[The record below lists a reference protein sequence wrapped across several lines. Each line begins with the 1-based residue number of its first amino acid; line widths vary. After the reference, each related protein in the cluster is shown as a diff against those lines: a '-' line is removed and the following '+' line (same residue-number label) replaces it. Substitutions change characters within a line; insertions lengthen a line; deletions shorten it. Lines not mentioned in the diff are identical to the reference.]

1 MMHMDLLIENELK
14 EEIYNLILEELT
26 VNEKV
31 FSTSKIV
38 DEEIIE
44 QAKKTKSIIFADG
57 AGKRTF
63 AFSKEV
69 FSEKLKV
76 HFNVTNYNFKDR
88 KYFNT
93 YNEKN
98 YLDLECKS
106 VYNVIGKKA
115 ICICYI
121 NYVSINFKPLPK
133 FYEDVYHEL
142 NHIFQQHNAKHTY
155 SDSIKYSNV
164 STNIHSQDEIKRN
177 SAEIIYLANPYEQ
190 DSYVSSVYRF
200 VKSKLQAND
209 GDISKLDEFLKKS
222 DAYGKIYRLKELFKI
237 ISDNKDLYKNEI
249 LERYGFKRW
258 DRFDKHIR
266 NAIHRFEKK
275 FAMVTKKCKNDFFIY
290 ESHTWCEGPDFKSYY
305 KIF

>member
-1 MMHMDLLIENELK
+1 MKHMNLLIENEMK
-14 EEIYNLILEELT
+14 EEIYTLILEELT
-26 VNEKV
+26 VNEEILSSSETVEK
-31 FSTSKIV
+31 
-38 DEEIIE
+38 EIIG
-44 QAKKTKSIIFADG
+44 QAKKTNSLIFADG

-63 AFSKEV
+63 SFSKEV
-69 FSEKLKV
+69 FDEKIKV
-76 HFNVTNYNFKDR
+76 HFNVVNYNFKDR
-88 KYFNT
+88 EYFKR

-106 VYNVIGKKA
+106 VYNMIGNKY

-121 NYVSINFKPLPK
+121 NYASIDFKPLPK
-133 FYEDVYHEL
+133 FHQDIYHEL
-142 NHIFQQHNAKHTY
+142 NHIFQQHKARHTY
-155 SDSIKYSNV
+155 LDSVKYSNV
-164 STNIHSQDEIKRN
+164 STNIYSQDEIKRN

-190 DSYVSSVYRF
+190 DSYVSSVYVF
-200 VKSKLQAND
+200 VRNKIRSSD
-209 GDISKLDEFLKKS
+209 GDISKLDEFLKET

-237 ISDNKDLYKNEI
+237 ISNNKKLYKEEI
-249 LERYGFKRW
+249 LGTHGFKRW

-290 ESHTWCEGPDFKSYY
+290 ESHTWCEGPDFKRYY